1 MNKEN
6 YYRDPNQAKASRSK
20 GAFSKLLSDV
30 TIELRHECDE
40 KVAVKL
46 VTEEVLDVTHQW
58 LNEENDKRIAQKLT
72 KELEINDKKMKQ
84 KEIEDNEKEAL
95 NLAIQERKRLQQEQ
109 QMKQEIEAKDEN
121 FAKRTIQ
128 EEKETYEKLGE
139 LCANDINY
147 AKELYNQL
155 QDEILAEELY
165 KQEQAEYSKKQAEL
179 DRLREADEKL
189 AQKEQE
195 LFDKEYKNLKL
206 SQIENDFEFA
216 RNEQT
221 ALKVNEAQSKTKQ
234 EVDDAKL
241 SLNLTIKS
249 IREDH
254 RRHKRLQSLQI
265 FNKLTT
271 VQSIKEQWETAEAD
285 IEDVANGICITILLP
300 NLLDLKIRRT
310 GPQKIEFDAKRMRS
324 INEDNTNENNSTYC
338 AEFIIEGHKVNI
350 SQKDLSYEYSSEVGI
365 VFIYIDNVRLQ
376 NEDEDF
382 KAESK
387 NSLINKISKKFSR
400 LFFK

>member
-1 MNKEN
+1 M
-6 YYRDPNQAKASRSK
+6 
-20 GAFSKLLSDV
+20 
-30 TIELRHECDE
+30 
-40 KVAVKL
+40 
-46 VTEEVLDVTHQW
+46 
-58 LNEENDKRIAQKLT
+58 
-72 KELEINDKKMKQ
+72 
-84 KEIEDNEKEAL
+84 
-95 NLAIQERKRLQQEQ
+95 
-109 QMKQEIEAKDEN
+109 
-121 FAKRTIQ
+121 
-128 EEKETYEKLGE
+128 
-139 LCANDINY
+139 
-147 AKELYNQL
+147 
-155 QDEILAEELY
+155 
-165 KQEQAEYSKKQAEL
+165 
-179 DRLREADEKL
+179 
-189 AQKEQE
+189 
-195 LFDKEYKNLKL
+195 
-206 SQIENDFEFA
+206 
-216 RNEQT
+216 
-221 ALKVNEAQSKTKQ
+221 KVNEAQSKTKQ

-271 VQSIKEQWETAEAD
+271 VQAIKEQWETAEAD

-387 NSLINKISKKFSR
+387 NSLINKISNKFSR